1 MSSKASYTN
10 GLYHLLIL
18 ALCILSS
25 SAILLFPQHNALLF
39 PEYWYE
45 SMIMGS
51 VSFVLSLS
59 MDTMVALKFYVMA
72 DFMLSFWVFIRLY
85 LATAVAWV
93 MTCCFSYS
101 IWTVYLE
108 YNHPMPLSLLCGY
121 IQLAVQYITLYLL
134 FPYESCSREDIKKR
148 FRYFFLSRIWIVV
161 IDLQYKGITFLF
173 ITLPFGVQWIL
184 AFLLPI
190 VREFNYRILELIMCG
205 PGSRNEKSSRTTVF
219 IGINTYHVM
228 YVAIQIGQSS
238 TEVTS
243 YLILAID
250 FLLNIYGCIVII
262 NMKIAI
268 QPDNPQNLGSV
279 RKKCHQLEQLV
290 LIEILE
296 ILVPFAYILTV
307 LIAYYGPNAT
317 ILGNVQNNYWQ
328 YVSISNIGK
337 LIQNV
342 LLISTIDTCSAIISG
357 ILLWNYCNIN
367 IFHETFK
374 IMKHCWPIIAINV
387 TNYLNYVSIVP
398 LFTVKK

>member
-1 MSSKASYTN
+1 
-10 GLYHLLIL
+10 
-18 ALCILSS
+18 
-25 SAILLFPQHNALLF
+25 
-39 PEYWYE
+39 
-45 SMIMGS
+45 
-51 VSFVLSLS
+51 
-59 MDTMVALKFYVMA
+59 
-72 DFMLSFWVFIRLY
+72 MLSFWVFIRLY
-85 LATAVAWV
+85 LATSVAWV
-93 MTCCFSYS
+93 MTCCFSYA
-101 IWTVYLE
+101 IWSVYLE

-190 VREFNYRILELIMCG
+190 VREFNYRILERIMCG
-205 PGSRNEKSSRTTVF
+205 TGSRNEKSSRTTVF
-219 IGINTYHVM
+219 IGINTYHVI

-238 TEVTS
+238 TELTS

-262 NMKIAI
+262 KMKKAI
-268 QPDNPQNLGSV
+268 QPENPQNLGSV
-279 RKKCHQLEQLV
+279 RKTSHQLEKLV

-337 LIQNV
+337 IIQNV
-342 LLISTIDTCSAIISG
+342 LLLATIDTCSAIISG
-357 ILLWNYCNIN
+357 IFLWKSCNIN

-387 TNYLNYVSIVP
+387 TNYLNYVSIAS
-398 LFTVKK
+398 LFICSFEVL

>member
-1 MSSKASYTN
+1 M
-10 GLYHLLIL
+10 L

-25 SAILLFPQHNALLF
+25 STILLFPQHNAILF

-93 MTCCFSYS
+93 MTCCFSYA
-101 IWTVYLE
+101 IWSVYLE

-121 IQLAVQYITLYLL
+121 IQLAVQYIILYLL
-134 FPYESCSREDIKKR
+134 FPHESCTNEDIRKR
-148 FRYFFLSRIWIVV
+148 IRYFVLSRFWAIL

-173 ITLPFGVQWIL
+173 ITLPLGVQWIL

-190 VREFNYRILELIMCG
+190 IRESNYRILERIMCG
-205 PGSRNEKSSRTTVF
+205 SGDRKERSSRTIPF
-219 IGINTYHVM
+219 IGISTYHVIF
-228 YVAIQIGQSS
+228 VAIQIGQSS
-238 TEVTS
+238 SNLTS

-250 FLLNIYGCIVII
+250 SLLNIYNCIVII
-262 NMKIAI
+262 KMKKAI
-268 QPDNPQNLGSV
+268 QPNNLQNSGSV
-279 RKKCHQLEQLV
+279 RKKCQHLENLV

-296 ILVPFAYILTV
+296 VFVPFAYILTV

-317 ILGNVQNNYWQ
+317 ILGNVKNNYWQ

-387 TNYLNYVSIVP
+387 TNYLNYVSIAS
-398 LFTVKK
+398 LFTVNR